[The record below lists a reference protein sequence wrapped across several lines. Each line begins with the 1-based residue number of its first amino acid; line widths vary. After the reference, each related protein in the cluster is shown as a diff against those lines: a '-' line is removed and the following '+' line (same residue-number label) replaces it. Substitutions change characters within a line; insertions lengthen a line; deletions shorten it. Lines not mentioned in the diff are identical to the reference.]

1 MNYRKFSGLFKAIV
15 TNINDPAGYNR
26 IQVRIPT
33 IHGPVDIEKV
43 YGSLNNNENQ
53 TAQEM
58 WVKDKDLPWA
68 EVCRSYGN
76 DLVPEVNQVVGVQF
90 FNDSSEYPVVM
101 GWMGYEYTNEED
113 SYVSHT
119 IEH

>member
-26 IQVRIPT
+26 IQIRIPT
-33 IHGPVDIEKV
+33 IHGPIDIEKV

-58 WVKDKDLPWA
+58 WVMDKDLPWA

-113 SYVSHT
+113 SYVPHT